1 MAIGL
6 TLQSALTMERRRG
19 KCVCLL
25 AEYLLNIL
33 YSFQFLMYRKSRA
46 KKGKAGWPPASSKGD
61 ATPSPSKRQ
70 KVVMSEGTSEINTS
84 PGPVT
89 RRQR

>member
-1 MAIGL
+1 
-6 TLQSALTMERRRG
+6 
-19 KCVCLL
+19 
-25 AEYLLNIL
+25 
-33 YSFQFLMYRKSRA
+33 MYRKSRA
-46 KKGKAGWPPASSKGD
+46 KTGKAGRPAGSTKGKCD

-70 KVVMSEGTSEINTS
+70 KLVVAEGTSEINNS